1 MNVFNDLAKLL
12 DNTTNVYEVK
22 VTTEFIVEV
31 SADNPTKAKEKIDN
45 YLNGKYETNGDRDK
59 DAYNDWLHFI
69 NPDNLIDKKASYK
82 IFRPK
87 YITNGDKN
95 EVMYRREKQLRKERK
110 DNGVK

>member
-87 YITNGDKN
+87 YITNGDKT
-95 EVMYRREKQLRKERK
+95 EVMYRREKELRKERN

>member
-1 MNVFNDLAKLL
+1 MNVFIDLAKVL
-12 DNTTNVYEVK
+12 DNRTNVYEVK
-22 VTTEFIVEV
+22 VTTEYIVEV

-45 YLNGKYETNGDRDK
+45 YLNGKYETDGDRDK
-59 DAYNDWLHFI
+59 DAYNDWLAFI
-69 NPDNLIDKKASYK
+69 DPDELLDIKESYK

-95 EVMYRREKQLRKERK
+95 EVLYRREKQLRKERK